1 MSENID
7 VHRGVKTREAAKKK
21 SEGRERRV
29 YKLGSTGECLLF
41 QRSISEPVQAP
52 HAAALTPPH
61 KEVTDGVT
69 ESSLFQSGYKN
80 NSLYLKEKKLRQKR
94 PFFFFFFPLDRSP
107 SSGTRARV
115 HRSESSLSDGDLAPT
130 GPDCTDPNQRRICGL
145 HLALWLHSAKLVS
158 VTPTDFT
165 REHSEGLL
173 HPIPGLTN
181 LFPLKLHAARPPPPT
196 LPLLTPHCPVC
207 PSDPFVRN

>member
-1 MSENID
+1 M
-7 VHRGVKTREAAKKK
+7 
-21 SEGRERRV
+21 

-52 HAAALTPPH
+52 HTAALTPPH

-94 PFFFFFFPLDRSP
+94 PFFFFFFFPLDRSP

-130 GPDCTDPNQRRICGL
+130 GPDCIDPNQRRICGL

-181 LFPLKLHAARPPPPT
+181 LFPLKLHTARPPPSNTPSPHST
-196 LPLLTPHCPVC
+196 LPCVPIRSVC
-207 PSDPFVRN
+207 A